1 MVDIVGIN
9 NTAQQANRIAERST
23 SKSPGT
29 RGKETSSAPSSSSGD
44 RIEISAGAKEAQVV
58 KKLVAAAQAEPDVR
72 PEAVNAAKERLEN
85 GGYDG
90 IEVSRQTAKKILGIN

>member
-9 NTAQQANRIAERST
+9 NTTQQTNRISDRST
-23 SKSPGT
+23 SKST
-29 RGKETSSAPSSSSGD
+29 STKSKESSSTPSAGD

-72 PEAVNAAKERLEN
+72 PEAVAAAKERLQN
-85 GGYDG
+85 GEYDG
-90 IEVSRQTAKKILGIN
+90 VDVSRQTAKKILGILE

>member
-9 NTAQQANRIAERST
+9 STTQLTNRVSDRTA
-23 SKSPGT
+23 SKSASSKT
-29 RGKETSSAPSSSSGD
+29 KESSTTVVSGD

-72 PEAVNAAKERLEN
+72 PDAVAAAKERLTN

-90 IEVSRQTAKKILGIN
+90 VGVSRQAAMKILGIS